1 MSGRGAKEILPLCK
15 QIRVWLLMGP
25 ETYEHWKKTRK
36 TKCYVVHLLLCTHRS
51 RRTTVITHVV
61 GVCCCMALDQ
71 ATEALQLH
79 HRYPSNRARHHHGRP
94 IKTWLCANKS
104 QNTWKPLG
112 IKRDSVFQKWCVL
125 VSSIIHESFHF
136 LWLIIATP
144 QGVAVY
150 PRMHWGR
157 AGKHLSQLDLQLS
170 AIDAQ
175 KLYFPQKKKSFLQQK
190 SDCQKSYFSSLID

>member
-1 MSGRGAKEILPLCK
+1 M
-15 QIRVWLLMGP
+15 
-25 ETYEHWKKTRK
+25 
-36 TKCYVVHLLLCTHRS
+36 HRS
-51 RRTTVITHVV
+51 CRTTVITHVV

-104 QNTWKPLG
+104 QNTWEPLS
-112 IKRDSVFQKWCVL
+112 IVRDSVCQKWCVL

-136 LWLIIATP
+136 LWLIIAAP
-144 QGVAVY
+144 QGAAVY

-157 AGKHLSQLDLQLS
+157 AGKTPFTARPAAFCHWCSKAVIPTEKSHFYNRFQCREQSEIWLSKVLFQ
-170 AIDAQ
+170 
-175 KLYFPQKKKSFLQQK
+175 FPDWLNTRRKEISPLTFHT
-190 SDCQKSYFSSLID
+190 DI